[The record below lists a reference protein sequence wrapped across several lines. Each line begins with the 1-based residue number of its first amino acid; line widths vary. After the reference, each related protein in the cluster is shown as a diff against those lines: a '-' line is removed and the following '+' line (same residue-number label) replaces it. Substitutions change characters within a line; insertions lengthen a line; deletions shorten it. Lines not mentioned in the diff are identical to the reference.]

1 MSVAATTTRHKVEV
15 DQRALVDKILAR
27 YATDFGALRELV
39 QNADDAGATEVEV
52 TLELSSAGGSGGG
65 PHPSAVRVW
74 NNGRAFTDADWQ
86 RVRKI
91 AAGNPDEATPYF
103 TCWQT
108 GLHNDHHP
116 HREKKQPLTQGV
128 DNK

>member
-52 TLELSSAGGSGGG
+52 TLDTSAEPVARPAEVEVTLMESPEPMGEQGDAV
-65 PHPSAVRVW
+65 HVALPS
-74 NNGRAFTDADWQ
+74 
-86 RVRKI
+86 
-91 AAGNPDEATPYF
+91 PE
-103 TCWQT
+103 
-108 GLHNDHHP
+108 
-116 HREKKQPLTQGV
+116 
-128 DNK
+128 